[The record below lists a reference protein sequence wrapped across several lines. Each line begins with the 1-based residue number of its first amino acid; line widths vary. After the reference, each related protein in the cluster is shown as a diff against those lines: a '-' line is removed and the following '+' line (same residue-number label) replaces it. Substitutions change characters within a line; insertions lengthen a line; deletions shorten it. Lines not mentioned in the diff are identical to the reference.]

1 MHQTC
6 DLGERSPGPLHGV
19 VMDLEEV
26 KSVARNARLKLSE
39 EEKQEF
45 AKDLEDVLNY
55 FSVLDKA
62 PDTGK
67 HDFNPVPVTDVL
79 REDEVCRDIDAGS
92 LRDSMDTYQDMVR
105 GPKLT

>member
-6 DLGERSPGPLHGV
+6 ELGEQSQGPFHGV
-19 VMDLEEV
+19 DMDLEEV
-26 KSVARNARLKLSE
+26 KSVARNARLKLTE
-39 EEKQEF
+39 EEMQEF
-45 AKDLEDVLNY
+45 AKDLEEVLNY
-55 FSVLDKA
+55 FSILDNA

-67 HDFNPVPVTDVL
+67 HDFNPVPVANVL
-79 REDEVCRDIDAGS
+79 RDDEVCRDIDAGS

>member
-1 MHQTC
+1 MQLQNGCRGRYTH
-6 DLGERSPGPLHGV
+6 LVLL
-19 VMDLEEV
+19 DLEEV
-26 KSVARNARLKLSE
+26 KDVARNARLKLTE
-39 EEKQEF
+39 EEMQEF
-45 AKDLEDVLNY
+45 AKDLEDVLDY

-79 REDEVCRDIDAGS
+79 REDEICRDVDTER
-92 LRDSMDTYQDMVR
+92 LRDSMDIYQDMVW